1 MQTEQNARLRFA
13 ANLRSRREALGVS
26 QEALADLC
34 GLDRTAV
41 SLLERSQR
49 SPLLDTVVALARALE
64 LDSAGELLDG
74 IR

>member
-1 MQTEQNARLRFA
+1 MQAEQNARMRFA
-13 ANLRSRREALGVS
+13 ANLRTRREELGVS
-26 QEALADLC
+26 QEALAHMC

-41 SLLERSQR
+41 SLLERSRR

-74 IR
+74 IG